1 MIVKRIFMFYS
12 VDNYNINHDIDY
24 NTNYNI
30 NSNINN
36 DNNDI
41 DYDINNSNDK
51 LFSYFIILIIYSL

>member
-1 MIVKRIFMFYS
+1 MFYS